1 MKIVIWGYPL
11 YTDTYSYI
19 HNAFKKAFEYL
30 GHEVYWFNDKDYPED
45 FDYDNCIFLTE
56 GFADKNIPLR
66 VTSTYFV
73 HVCVN
78 PQKYLGNVKK
88 LIDVRYLQESMDKDN
103 YEFVLDRSNCEEL
116 DKGVL
121 YDKNSKE
128 YDIVYAAWA
137 TNLLPH
143 EILDEW
149 VNIER
154 ENHYYFV
161 GSISTTGRFENA
173 KFIQQFVDCC
183 SENNIGCT
191 HINPWQS
198 PVSDDDNRIITQ
210 KSILSPDFRNLTH
223 KRWGYLACRLVKS
236 ISYGQLGMTNSPIN
250 AKFIDDSIVCE
261 NEIPKLFEQGMK
273 LKDNKD
279 IILHQM
285 NIVRNQHTYL
295 NRIEGLLKLV

>member
-11 YTDTYSYI
+11 HTHTHSYI
-19 HNAFKKAFEYL
+19 HNGFKKGFKHL
-30 GHEVYWFNDKDYPED
+30 GQEVYWFHDEDYPED
-45 FDYDNCIFLTE
+45 FDYDDCVFLTE
-56 GFADKNIPLR
+56 GFVDKNIPLR
-66 VTSTYFV
+66 KTSTYFV

-78 PQKYLGNVKK
+78 PEKYLGNVKK

-116 DKGVL
+116 DRGVL

-137 TNLLPH
+137 TDLLPH
-143 EILDEW
+143 EINDEW

-161 GSISTTGRFENA
+161 GSVSGSGRFANA
-173 KFIQQFVDCC
+173 QLIQQFVDCC
-183 SENNIGCT
+183 SENNIGFT
-191 HINPWQS
+191 YINPWQN
-198 PVSDDDNRIITQ
+198 PISDEENRIITQ
-210 KSILSPDFRNLTH
+210 RSILSPDFRNVTH
-223 KRWGYLACRLVKS
+223 KKWGYLACRLVKS
-236 ISYGQLGMTNSPIN
+236 ISYGHLGMTNSPIN
-250 AKFIDDSIVCE
+250 ARFIDDSIVCE

-285 NIVRNQHTYL
+285 NVVRNHHTYL
-295 NRIEGLLKLV
+295 NRINGLLKLV